1 MPSSSRWFL
10 SFNRISLFFPESRA
24 KVSTSFRSKVLP
36 INSPLNCKLTNCYKK
51 GIKSKNDRNTHISN
65 LKVVDGRNGNDSS
78 SVNTLSSSSLSVPLG
93 FKFEFSSD
101 VVAYRIDV
109 ETLAL
114 DSGKNNDILLKD
126 KNHRDE
132 EGTLNP
138 SQLYLRRSVRTSST
152 SQIYFSLFPSWTV
165 NYIFNFIK
173 IPYLLNPLL
182 TETLWVL
189 CFFVFLYFSIPNLS
203 HILWF
208 VYLKLWITTLLL

>member
-1 MPSSSRWFL
+1 MYDTTKQIKYSSSKL
-10 SFNRISLFFPESRA
+10 KSNELVKTSLLQRDFSGPLKLIKDE
-24 KVSTSFRSKVLP
+24 TGSFRSKALP
-36 INSPLNCKLTNCYKK
+36 INSPLNCKLTSCYKK

-65 LKVVDGRNGNDSS
+65 LKVIDGRNGNDSS
-78 SVNTLSSSSLSVPLG
+78 SINTLSSSSLSVPLG
-93 FKFEFSSD
+93 FKFEFSPD

-152 SQIYFSLFPSWTV
+152 SQIYFLLFPS
-165 NYIFNFIK
+165 
-173 IPYLLNPLL
+173 
-182 TETLWVL
+182 
-189 CFFVFLYFSIPNLS
+189 
-203 HILWF
+203 
-208 VYLKLWITTLLL
+208 